1 MLSSNDTENTQ
12 IRVTNCGS
20 DTSNNYFA
28 HNNVDNTIYNLVSLE
43 QRKIYLLWNKMYKP
57 SYICHSAVASK

>member
-1 MLSSNDTENTQ
+1 MLSPNNTEKTQ
-12 IRVTNCGS
+12 IRATKCGS

-43 QRKIYLLWNKMYKP
+43 QRKTHLLWNKMYKP
-57 SYICHSAVASK
+57 SYILHSAVTSK